1 MKKLDS
7 ISPFIITPAEFNSIL
22 STQPT
27 EGKIIYIDWIHVKKD
42 GIAIPKDKF
51 IEAEYEMFGKST
63 QRCCVYKDNFYVL
76 DGYYCYAYEEGEKP
90 EFPDWWNYWI
100 STLDKDGN
108 SSYHGTKVV
117 LVSSSNSSGSSGS
130 FIDDLFHY
138 KYTRK
143 VKELSLSVTIDYVK
157 LSRMKIPFPIPAIR
171 TLEQMTADQLGSNV
185 HNDTFK
191 LVKTLIEQYVMDF
204 SVPYPYQVCTEN
216 LPVLQDIVF
225 YGCKTHDQVAYQEF
239 SYTYKVC
246 DIYVKVSVKKVGET
260 EVLVNFKN
268 ITDITEDSYLTWT
281 NQMNKEC
288 LGCIVNVYN
297 ESTYKEAEHD

>member
-7 ISPFIITPAEFNSIL
+7 ISPFIITPSEFNTIL
-22 STQPT
+22 SS
-27 EGKIIYIDWIHVKKD
+27 EMKNDNIICIDWIHVKKD
-42 GIAIPKDKF
+42 GTAIPKDKF
-51 IEAEYEMFGKST
+51 IRAEYDMFEKAV
-63 QRCCVYKDNFYVL
+63 QRCCTQEDKFYLL
-76 DGYYCYAYEEGEKP
+76 DGYYCYVYEKDDKP
-90 EFPDWWNYWI
+90 SLPEWWTYWI
-100 STLDKDGN
+100 GELDKEKKKD
-108 SSYHGTKVV
+108 YYGTS
-117 LVSSSNSSGSSGS
+117 LVSSSFVDN
-130 FIDDLFHY
+130 LFHY

-143 VKELSLSVTIDYVK
+143 VKEVSLSITIDYVK
-157 LSRMKIPFPIPAIR
+157 LSRLKIPFPIPVIR
-171 TLEQMTADQLGSNV
+171 TIEQMTVDQLGSNV

-191 LVKTLIEQYVMDF
+191 LVRTLIEEYVMDF

-216 LPVLQDIVF
+216 LPTLQDIVF

-246 DIYVKVSVKKVGET
+246 DTHIKASVKKVSET

-288 LGCIVNVYN
+288 LDCIAKIQN
-297 ESTYKEAEHD
+297 ESTYKEVEHD